1 MKKVIMI
8 GPVFPYKG
16 GISHYTSLMYHALS
30 KKYNMHMVSYELQYP
45 HFLFKK
51 EQKDYSNDIFKI
63 ENTDFL
69 INTVNPFNWIHVANQ
84 IRKMNA
90 ALIIVQ
96 WWHPFF
102 APCYWTICRLL
113 RHSKILFICHNVFP
127 HERFWGDKFITKQ
140 TLKNGNH
147 FIVHSSKDE
156 ADLKSLKISISYR
169 KTVLP
174 TYNIFKL
181 HNLRKDES
189 RQLLNISP
197 NENILLFFGF
207 VRKYKGLKYL
217 LQAMPDIVESLKKIR
232 LLVVGDFGDDK
243 DIYIQMIKNSKIQSY
258 VNIYDEYIPN
268 DEVEKFFSAS
278 DLVVLPYESATQ
290 SAIIQ
295 IAYGFSKPVI
305 ATNVGGLPEV
315 VLDDKTGYIVEAC
328 NEKKLAE
335 RIIHFFNHNKAEE
348 FKKHIQKES
357 YRYSWEKMADVIEE
371 LTKI

>member
-1 MKKVIMI
+1 MKKVVMI

-30 KKYNMHMVSYELQYP
+30 KKYNMHMVSYKLQYP

-258 VNIYDEYIPN
+258 VNIYDEYIPD

-315 VLDDKTGYIVEAC
+315 VLDGKTGYIVESC

-335 RIIHFFNHNKAEE
+335 RIIHFFKHNKAEE
-348 FKKHIQKES
+348 FKKHIQTES

-371 LTKI
+371 LTEI

>member
-1 MKKVIMI
+1 MKKIVMI

-16 GISHYTSLMYHALS
+16 GISHYTSLMHHALA
-30 KKYNMHMVSYELQYP
+30 KKYNIYMVSYKLQYP
-45 HFLFKK
+45 RLLFKK
-51 EQKDYSNDIFKI
+51 GQKDYSNDIFKV
-63 ENTDFL
+63 ENTNFL
-69 INTVNPFNWIHVANQ
+69 INTVNPFNWIYTANQ
-84 IRKMNA
+84 IRKINA
-90 ALIIVQ
+90 ELIIIQ

-102 APCYWTICRLL
+102 APCYWTICKLL
-113 RHSKILFICHNVFP
+113 SRSKILFICHNVFP
-127 HERFWGDKFITKQ
+127 HERFFLDKYITKKV
-140 TLKNGNH
+140 LKNGSH

-156 ADLKSLKISISYR
+156 ADLKSLKIFISYR

-181 HNLRKDES
+181 HNLKKDES
-189 RQLLNISP
+189 RQLLNISS

-217 LQAMPDIVESLKKIR
+217 LKAMPDIINSLKKIK

-243 DIYIQMIKNSKIQSY
+243 DVYIQMIRDYKIQSY
-258 VNIYDEYIPN
+258 VNIYDGYIPN

-290 SAIIQ
+290 SAIVQ
-295 IAYGFSKPVI
+295 IAYGFNKPVI

-315 VLDDKTGYIVEAC
+315 VLDGKTGYIVEAC
-328 NEKKLAE
+328 NEKELAE
-335 RIIHFFNHNKAEE
+335 RIIYFFKKNKAKE
-348 FKKHIQKES
+348 FENQIQKEA